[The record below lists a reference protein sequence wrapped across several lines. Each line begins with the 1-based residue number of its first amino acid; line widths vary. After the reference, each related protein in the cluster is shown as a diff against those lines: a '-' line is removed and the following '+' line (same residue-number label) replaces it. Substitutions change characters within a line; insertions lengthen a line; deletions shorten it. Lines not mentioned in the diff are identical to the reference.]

1 MSVNILKFI
10 KDDQGS
16 VRVYKIADNTLLA
29 SLNPASNIIKDRSQK
44 DFFIIQNENGENP
57 FVLNYLEI
65 SKSLCEPEIYADNF
79 NEFLIELADK
89 FFYSSSGSSGSIPSP
104 LDVNVINF
112 DPYLH
117 KYKNPYLCDATYY
130 TFDYNRYIVKCTM
143 VFDSSISGDSYKVS
157 NNDSFDNRNQQPFG
171 NLSYPQ
177 TRTLDFYTYFRFMD
191 MYIVFYPRPAN
202 LATVGSGKRITIE
215 LILDVRTNEFF
226 IAHHHT
232 NLPPLQAPNYEMPKL
247 KQDVARPAKD
257 GMEINLPEYYLTI
270 MFESPDI
277 IPQ

>member
-57 FVLNYLEI
+57 FVLSYLEI
-65 SKSLCEPEIYADNF
+65 SKSLCEPEIYAENF

-89 FFYSSSGSSGSIPSP
+89 FFYTSEGSSSSIPSP
-104 LDVNVINF
+104 LAVNVINF

-117 KYKNPYLCDATYY
+117 KYKNPYLCDASYYEPTYNPFIVRLSMI
-130 TFDYNRYIVKCTM
+130 FDT
-143 VFDSSISGDSYKVS
+143 SINADSYKVI
-157 NNDSFDNRNQQPFG
+157 NNDSFNNRSMHQFS
-171 NLSYPQ
+171 NLSYPA
-177 TRTLDFYTYFRFMD
+177 TRTYDFYTFFRFMD
-191 MYIVFYPRPAN
+191 MYIKFAPRPNN
-202 LATVGSGKRITIE
+202 LAIVGTGKRITVEIF
-215 LILDVRTNEFF
+215 LDVRTNEFF

-232 NLPPLQAPNYEMPKL
+232 NLPPLQAPNFEMPKL
-247 KQDVARPAKD
+247 KQDVASPAEN
-257 GMEINLPEYYLTI
+257 GIEINLPEYYLTI
-270 MFESPDI
+270 MFESPS
-277 IPQ
+277 QVS